1 VKYDLDV
8 DPEADNNSHAL
19 VLDLVG
25 RDRDVLDVG
34 CATGYLARALVAQ
47 GCTVTGV
54 ELDEDAAR
62 QAAPHLAEVRLADL
76 DRTDLARLG
85 LGRRFDV
92 VVFAD
97 VLEHLKDPL
106 RALRASVDLLRPGG
120 RVVVSIPNVAHGS
133 VRLALLDGRF
143 DYREIGLLDDT
154 HIRFFTRSTLLELL
168 TAAGLVPSDVR
179 RTTAGVFATEIPVD
193 PTRVPEVVLHDL
205 ERDDDAETYQFVLS
219 AVVRIRPGPRPA
231 GWTSRP
237 LRSTPS
243 TSCGPTPPGCGR
255 TTSGSA
261 PRPPRPVASSTPSS
275 PPGRSGRCNRPGRS
289 TGGSAPWAVGD
300 GFIRRRPPRPTVVA
314 PGCAFRRQG
323 RSFAV
328 AAVL

>member
-219 AVVRIRPGPRPA
+219 AV
-231 GWTSRP
+231 
-237 LRSTPS
+237 
-243 TSCGPTPPGCGR
+243 PTPPSAAGQDP
-255 TTSGSA
+255 SGPA
-261 PRPPRPVASSTPSS
+261 PGGVDQPPSS
-275 PPGRSGRCNRPGRS
+275 LDALDELRADATRLRADNERLG
-289 TGGSAPWAVGD
+289 AEA
-300 GFIRRRPPRPTVVA
+300 A
-314 PGCAFRRQG
+314 EARRQLDALLATRTFRALQPARALYG
-323 RSFAV
+323 RLRA
-328 AAVL
+328 LGRR